1 MMSTLVRRDYRSPLA
16 EMIDWLEAP
25 WTSLR
30 PVSGHPMRME
40 DFVRD
45 GSYVIRA
52 ELPGI
57 DPDRDLE
64 VTVANGILRI
74 KAERREERS
83 DKHHS
88 EFHYGTFSRSVT
100 LPAGAD
106 EEHVEAIYGRGILE
120 VTVKLAEDT
129 ASKTARTIPVTQ
141 NQHIKAT

>member
-1 MMSTLVRRDYRSPLA
+1 LCWLVRAGGRVIL
-16 EMIDWLEAP
+16 
-25 WTSLR
+25 
-30 PVSGHPMRME
+30 
-40 DFVRD
+40 D
-45 GSYVIRA
+45 GSYVVRA

-74 KAERREERS
+74 KAERQEERS

-106 EEHVEAIYGRGILE
+106 ENHVEAIYGHGILE

-129 ASKTARTIPVTQ
+129 ASKAARKIAVTQ

>member
-1 MMSTLVRRDYRSPLA
+1 MSTLARSNYRGTLA
-16 EMIDWLEAP
+16 EMLDWLESP
-25 WTSLR
+25 WTFLR
-30 PVSGHPMRME
+30 PSSGAPMRVE

-57 DPDRDLE
+57 DPDKDLE
-64 VTVANGILRI
+64 VTVARGVLTIN
-74 KAERREERS
+74 AERREESS

-88 EFHYGTFSRSVT
+88 EFRYGTFSRSVT

-106 EEHVEAIYGRGILE
+106 EEHVEALYGHGILE
-120 VTVKLAEDT
+120 VTVKLAEDK
-129 ASKTARTIPVTQ
+129 AAKAARKIPVRQ

>member
-1 MMSTLVRRDYRSPLA
+1 MMSTLVRRDNRGPLA

-25 WTSLR
+25 WTFLR

-57 DPDRDLE
+57 DPDKDLE
-64 VTVANGILRI
+64 VTVVNGILRI

-88 EFHYGTFSRSVT
+88 EFHYGTFSRSVA
-100 LPAGAD
+100 LPAGTD
-106 EEHVEAIYGRGILE
+106 EEHVEAIYGHGILE

-129 ASKTARTIPVTQ
+129 ASKTTRKIPVTQ

>member
-1 MMSTLVRRDYRSPLA
+1 MMSTLVRRDYRGPLA
-16 EMIDWLEAP
+16 DMIDWLQTP
-25 WTSLR
+25 RTFLR

-57 DPDRDLE
+57 DPDKDLE
-64 VTVANGILRI
+64 VTVANGILTI
-74 KAERREERS
+74 KAERQEERS

-106 EEHVEAIYGRGILE
+106 EEHVEAIYGHGILE

-141 NQHIKAT
+141 NHRIKAT